1 MTGEASESATPDVSV
16 LVPVFNEVEGIER
29 CHREIVSELAR
40 SGYSFEIVFVDDG
53 SNDGSYE
60 RLLALAGSDNRVT
73 VVKLL
78 YNIGQQRAMYTTLGY
93 CHGKAIITFDSDLQ
107 FHVECLPR
115 LAAKILEGYD
125 IAGGIRV
132 NRRDPLLANRLPSWV
147 GRKLINVALRIE
159 QVDFGGV
166 KAYSARLIKTLLGMH
181 APLIIIPAMAYSIS
195 RKAIEIPVRHEER
208 QTGYS
213 KWSILSRMELYL
225 DIDTLYARRPF
236 AWMLTSGVGLIGT
249 SIFLGLCIVAYRL
262 LVSEHFSGLIIFFD
276 VFLLATG
283 IFLFSQSLIGEFVVR
298 NLRGGRFDPSQV
310 VESVTGGRNPGSG

>member
-1 MTGEASESATPDVSV
+1 MTGGVPETAIPDVSV

-53 SNDGSYE
+53 SNDGSHE
-60 RLLALAGSDNRVT
+60 RLQALAGRDNRIT

-78 YNIGQQRAMYTTLGY
+78 YNIGQQRAMYTALGY
-93 CHGKAIITFDSDLQ
+93 CRGKAVVTFDSDLQ
-107 FHVECLPR
+107 FHVECLPH
-115 LAAKILEGYD
+115 LVAKILEGYD
-125 IAGGIRV
+125 IAGGTRV
-132 NRRDPLLANRLPSWV
+132 HRRDPLLANRIPSWV
-147 GRKLINVALRIE
+147 GRKLINAALRID

-166 KAYSARLIKTLLGMH
+166 KAYSAKLVKTLLSMH
-181 APLIIIPAMAYSIS
+181 APLIVIPAMAYSIS

-225 DIDTLYARRPF
+225 DIYTLYARRPF
-236 AWMLTSGVGLIGT
+236 AWMLVSGIGLMGIALL
-249 SIFLGLCIVAYRL
+249 LGLCIAAYRL
-262 LVSEHFSGLIIFFD
+262 LISNTFSGLIYFFD
-276 VFLLATG
+276 VFLFVTG

-298 NLRGGRFDPSQV
+298 NLRGGRFDPSNI
-310 VESVTGGRNPGSG
+310 VEGVINDRRSEKL